1 MRTVLAGKVL
11 RKIVMMAS
19 LLPVG
24 VLGQKYIV
32 PFDAV
37 KWQFEAKVDR
47 CILAANDPHTGFR
60 IQFSLVASEP
70 LELGVEKRGVRSLPK
85 STSFNTTEPVWGIS
99 KSYSTTTIENISRS
113 GTKLVTKD
121 GADLLLADMAGGA
134 WFNINAMDFDVY
146 FPTTHFNQA
155 FTEFN
160 ECRYQLP
167 PVNFQHA
174 RQVELLFA
182 RGSTELTSTQ
192 KQIINDISTL
202 IKRDQKIVRVLI
214 DGYTDNSGDSVAN
227 LQISKQ
233 RGSDVAEWFVENG
246 VSKSMIEIRG
256 HGDRYPKYDNTTPEG
271 RNKNRR
277 VEIRLV
283 RK

>member
-1 MRTVLAGKVL
+1 MIRLALFTHLTMIGLLIWPTVGFA
-11 RKIVMMAS
+11 
-19 LLPVG
+19 
-24 VLGQKYIV
+24 QKYIV

-37 KWQFEAKVDR
+37 QWQFESRVDR
-47 CILAANDPHTGFR
+47 CILAASDPHTGFR
-60 IQFSLVASEP
+60 VQFSLVASQP
-70 LELGVEKRGVRSLPK
+70 LEVGVEKRGVRALPK
-85 STSFNTTEPVWGIS
+85 STSFNTTEPVWGIA
-99 KSYSTTTIENISRS
+99 KSYSTTTIENVRQR
-113 GTKLVTKD
+113 GTQLVTRD

-134 WFNINAMDFDVY
+134 WFNVNAMDFDVY
-146 FPTTHFNQA
+146 FPTTHFNRA
-155 FTEFN
+155 LSEFN
-160 ECRYQLP
+160 QCRFALP

-182 RGSTELTSTQ
+182 RGSTQLTATQ
-192 KQIINDISTL
+192 KQIINDISAL
-202 IKRDQKIVRVLI
+202 IKRDNKIVRVLI

-256 HGDRYPKYDNTTPEG
+256 HGDRYPKYDNATPEG
-271 RNKNRR
+271 RDKNRR